1 MSRTID
7 ESKLKPVS
15 NRVVIRPDAKK
26 KETESGIIKPSSVVA
41 KTKQLTG
48 EVIAVGDGRP
58 GEPMIVKKGDVV
70 MFGEHDGTEIGDG
83 LLIMEEHRI
92 LIIL

>member
-15 NRVVIRPDAKK
+15 NRVVIRPDAKSK
-26 KETESGIIKPSSVVA
+26 TKNGVIIPSEVVA

-48 EVIAVGDGRP
+48 VVIAVGDGRP
-58 GEPMIVKKGDVV
+58 GESMIVKKGDVV

-83 LLIMEEHRI
+83 IIIMEEHRI
-92 LIIL
+92 LTIL

>member
-15 NRVVIRPDAKK
+15 NRVVIRPDPTD
-26 KETESGIIKPSSVVA
+26 KEQDGVIIPGSVRA

-48 EVIAVGDGRP
+48 KVIAVGNGRP
-58 GEPMIVKKGDVV
+58 GEPMLVKKGDVV
-70 MFGEHDGTEIGDG
+70 MFGEHDGTLIGDE
-83 LLIMEEHRI
+83 LIIMEEHRI
-92 LIIL
+92 LTIL